1 MNPSKFNIGDL
12 VRFWQ
17 GGTPYGANEGYPEHR
32 KSIGIV
38 IGKRIKNRLPKGH
51 PQWTR
56 YEDYRVVDVQV
67 SELGMDNKFMT
78 AISSEPN
85 YGLYEP
91 GQIVEVPE
99 GRRGLDL
106 ASAVPETNK

>member
-17 GGTPYGANEGYPEHR
+17 GGTPYGASEGYPEHR

-38 IGKRIKNRLPKGH
+38 IDKRIKNHLPKGH
-51 PQWTR
+51 PRWDR

-67 SELGMDNKFMT
+67 SELGMDNKFMMHNS
-78 AISSEPN
+78 AEPN
-85 YGLYEP
+85 YGFYEP
-91 GQIVEVPE
+91 GQVVEMRE
-99 GRRGLDL
+99 DRRGLDL
-106 ASAVPETNK
+106 ASAVPGTNK

>member
-1 MNPSKFNIGDL
+1 MNPSRFNIGDL

-17 GGTPYGANEGYPEHR
+17 GGTPYGANEGFPEFR

-51 PQWTR
+51 PQWSR
-56 YEDYRVVDVQV
+56 YEDYRVIDVQV
-67 SELGMDNKFMT
+67 SELGMDNKFMMHN
-78 AISSEPN
+78 SGEPN
-85 YGLYEP
+85 YGFYEP
-91 GQIVEVPE
+91 GQIVEMQE
-99 GRRGLDL
+99 NRRGLDL

>member
-1 MNPSKFNIGDL
+1 MNPSRFNVGDL

-17 GGTPYGANEGYPEHR
+17 GGTPYGASEGYPEHR

-38 IGKRIKNRLPKGH
+38 IDKRIKNRLPKGH

-67 SELGMDNKFMT
+67 SELGMDNKFMIT
-78 AISSEPN
+78 SSNER
-85 YGLYEP
+85 LYEP
-91 GQIVEVPE
+91 GQVVEIPE
-99 GRRGLDL
+99 NRQSLEL
-106 ASAVPETNK
+106 ASAVPETKK

>member
-1 MNPSKFNIGDL
+1 MNPSKFNVGDL

-17 GGTPYGANEGYPEHR
+17 GGTPYGANECYPEHR

-38 IGKRIKNRLPKGH
+38 IDRRIKNPLPKGH
-51 PQWTR
+51 PYWSH

-67 SELGMDNKFMT
+67 SELGMDNKFMI

-85 YGLYEP
+85 CGFYEP
-91 GQIVEVPE
+91 GQIVEMRE
-99 GRRGLDL
+99 DTRGLDL